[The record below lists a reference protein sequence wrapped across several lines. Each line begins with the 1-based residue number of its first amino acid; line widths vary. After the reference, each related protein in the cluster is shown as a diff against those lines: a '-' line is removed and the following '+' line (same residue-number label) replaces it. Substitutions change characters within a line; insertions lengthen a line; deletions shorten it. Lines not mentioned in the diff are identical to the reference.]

1 MNLASR
7 YLVPSVPPHPLRF
20 TASAFGNGLPFSCV
34 PNPRLLFISNQFPD
48 QSEPGRGLDN
58 ATLLHQL
65 SDRWDIRALLLR
77 PQLPF
82 QGRPCLP
89 REIDRAFRPHYVATY
104 NVPKFG
110 SRINHRFTERALRR
124 PLMVLRGQYDLIL
137 SAWIYPDCC
146 AVAPL
151 ARAAGVPWM
160 AVATGAD
167 VHSHLRNVAQREI
180 LLGTLSGAAAI
191 ITRSREI
198 ATEMRQAG
206 MLKDRIHTIHNG
218 VDQTI
223 FQPGDR
229 AAARQELGLP
239 ADARIIVFV
248 GDFVADKHPT
258 LLIEA
263 FSRVIADDGFDNVL
277 LVCVGSGPLEDDLR
291 WRVDRD
297 CPDRV
302 VFAGRRETEGVARCM
317 QAADVLC
324 LPSSY
329 EGVPNVVLEAF
340 ATGLPVVA
348 SRVGGIPEVH
358 PEGKLGRLVPPGD
371 TEALVGALTEV
382 LNEMPDREAIHRHAA
397 GFTWAKS
404 ADAYDAVLRQA
415 LGANVR

>member
-1 MNLASR
+1 M
-7 YLVPSVPPHPLRF
+7 
-20 TASAFGNGLPFSCV
+20 
-34 PNPRLLFISNQFPD
+34 PNPRLLFVSNLFPD

-65 SDRWDIRALLLR
+65 SDRWDIRALVLR
-77 PQLPF
+77 PRLPF
-82 QGRPCLP
+82 RGRPCAP
-89 REIDRAFRPHYVATY
+89 REIDRVFRPHYVPTY
-104 NVPKFG
+104 FVPKIG
-110 SRINHRFTERALRR
+110 NRINHHLAERALRP
-124 PLMVLRGQYDLIL
+124 PLLVLRGQFDLIL
-137 SAWIYPDCC
+137 SAWIHPDSS

-151 ARAAGVPWM
+151 ARAVGVPW
-160 AVATGAD
+160 VAIAPGPD
-167 VHSHLRNVAQREI
+167 VHSHLRSAAQREI
-180 LLGTLSGAAAI
+180 LLGSLSGVAGI
-191 ITRSREI
+191 ITRSREV
-198 ATEMRQAG
+198 ATEMMQAG
-206 MLKDRIHTIHNG
+206 LPRDRMHTIHNG

-223 FQPGDR
+223 FRPGDR

-239 ADARIIVFV
+239 ADARIVIFV

-263 FSRVIADDGFDNVL
+263 FSKVIAEDGFDNVL

-297 CPDRV
+297 CPERV
-302 VFAGRRETEGVARCM
+302 VFAGRRETDGVARCM

-340 ATGLPVVA
+340 AVGLPVVA

-371 TEALVGALTEV
+371 TEALVSALKEV
-382 LNEMPDREAIHRHAA
+382 LNEMPDRETIHRHAA

-404 ADAYDAVLRQA
+404 ADAYDAILRQA
-415 LGANVR
+415 ISAKAQQGASHRSS